1 MGEAPELDEGL
12 DPRPTFDEVVDRY
25 GRMIYGVALRLTG
38 NVDDALDL
46 SQDVFERVY
55 LNLDRYAP
63 GTFDGWLYRVT
74 KNLFLD
80 RVRRSGR
87 MRTEPLPSDD
97 WRIPAS
103 SEPTPADVVERRT
116 LEASLQ
122 QGLDA
127 LSSDFRLAI
136 VLCDV
141 EGLSYEEIAAST
153 GWPIG
158 TVRSRI
164 HRARK
169 TLRDFLAAAPATP
182 DAPRLVITVAEVA
195 PEANDV

>member
-1 MGEAPELDEGL
+1 MSSDGELR

-25 GRMIYGVALRLTG
+25 GRTIYGVALRLTG
-38 NVDDALDL
+38 NPEDAADL
-46 SQDVFERVY
+46 AQDVFERVY
-55 LNLDRYAP
+55 VNLDRYVP

-87 MRTEPLPSDD
+87 LRTEPLPSDE
-97 WRIPAS
+97 WRFPAS
-103 SEPTPADVVERRT
+103 AEPTPADVVERHT

-122 QGLDA
+122 DGLAA
-127 LSSDFRLAI
+127 LSIDFRLAV
-136 VLCDV
+136 VLCDI
-141 EGLSYEEIAAST
+141 EGLSYEEISSST

-164 HRARK
+164 HRGRK
-169 TLRDFLAAAPATP
+169 ALRDYLASVPETP
-182 DAPRLVITVAEVA
+182 DSPRLVISVAEVVD
-195 PEANDV
+195 DV